1 MHPKSLKLIEDVV
14 RSCQY
19 IVEDTQ
25 GETPDT
31 YLNDRRLRQVVE
43 RNLEIIG
50 EALVRLRTVDP
61 ETAALI
67 TDLHRIIG
75 LRNRLAHGYDE
86 ESTIFSSG
94 ELSSSR
100 SRPCGHKPTSCC
112 PHSNREAGR

>member
-1 MHPKSLKLIEDVV
+1 MHPKFPKLLEDVV

-19 IVEDTQ
+19 IVEDTE
-25 GETPDT
+25 GETLDT

-75 LRNRLAHGYDE
+75 LRNRLAPGYDE
-86 ESTIFSSG
+86 EIDDILIWRTVQ
-94 ELSSSR
+94 EPL
-100 SRPCGHKPTSCC
+100 PTL
-112 PHSNREAGR
+112 RTEAEKLLPAFEP